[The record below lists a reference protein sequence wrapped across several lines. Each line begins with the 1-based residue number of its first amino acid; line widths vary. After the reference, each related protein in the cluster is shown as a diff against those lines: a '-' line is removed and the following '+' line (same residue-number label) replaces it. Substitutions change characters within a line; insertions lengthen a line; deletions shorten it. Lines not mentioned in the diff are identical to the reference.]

1 MKNFIICLLLFV
13 NCSSLCLFAQSN
25 NKEYIPPVQDSWNNT
40 KADGDRS
47 LSSSPS
53 LFKDANF
60 IYVYSEKQLDNLT
73 IGITDMQ
80 GNVYHQEA
88 TTVPAGMY
96 YAISIESLPEGQYY
110 LSIYQGSNY
119 MIGMFT
125 IE

>member
-1 MKNFIICLLLFV
+1 MMFIPLQLSADENSTVISV
-13 NCSSLCLFAQSN
+13 EDKWD
-25 NKEYIPPVQDSWNNT
+25 KEL
-40 KADGDRS
+40 DGDRS

-53 LFKDANF
+53 LFKDVNF
-60 IYVYSEKQLDNLT
+60 VYVYSEKQLDNLT

-80 GNVYHQEA
+80 GNVYHQEV

-119 MIGMFT
+119 VIGLFAV
-125 IE
+125 E

>member
-1 MKNFIICLLLFV
+1 MKRILYLFFCCMMFIPLQLSADENSTVISV
-13 NCSSLCLFAQSN
+13 EDKWD
-25 NKEYIPPVQDSWNNT
+25 KEL
-40 KADGDRS
+40 DGDRS

-53 LFKDANF
+53 LFKDVNF
-60 IYVYSEKQLDNLT
+60 VYVYSEKQLDNLT

-80 GNVYHQEA
+80 GNVYHQEV